1 MRLRWRSSTKRW
13 PGEGVFLKRYKLG
26 GFRSTSPWKTI
37 VGVVA
42 DVRQMGLEVP
52 ARAEMY
58 IPMEQWPTT
67 SYFNPRDLA
76 VRTSGD
82 PLALAGSVRE
92 QIWAVD
98 PDQPVAAVRTMED
111 ILDAEVFQ
119 RRTQTLLIG
128 AFAVLALIVASVGIY
143 GVLSYAVS
151 YLTREIGI
159 RMALGAQ
166 RGSVLGMILRQ
177 GMLLAGIGCVVG
189 IGLAYAWGGVM
200 SSMLFGVE
208 ATDPATFVSVP
219 VVLVAVALVASL
231 IPARRATRVDPIV
244 ALRWE

>member
-1 MRLRWRSSTKRW
+1 MRAQLYLPIDQDLNFS
-13 PGEGVFLKRYKLG
+13 F
-26 GFRSTSPWKTI
+26 FSPRNLAI
-37 VGVVA
+37 
-42 DVRQMGLEVP
+42 
-52 ARAEMY
+52 RA
-58 IPMEQWPTT
+58 
-67 SYFNPRDLA
+67 
-76 VRTSGD
+76 SGD
-82 PLALAGSVRE
+82 PMTLAGVVQE
-92 QIWAVD
+92 EIWQVD
-98 PDQPVAAVRTMED
+98 PNQPIKEVRLLGAFID
-111 ILDAEVFQ
+111 DEVFQ
-119 RRTQTLLIG
+119 RRTQTLLLG

-166 RGSVLGMILRQ
+166 RGSVLGMILGQ
-177 GMLLAGIGCVVG
+177 GMLLVGIGCVVG
-189 IGLAYAWGGVM
+189 IGLAYALGGVM

-231 IPARRATRVDPIV
+231 IPARLATRVDPIV